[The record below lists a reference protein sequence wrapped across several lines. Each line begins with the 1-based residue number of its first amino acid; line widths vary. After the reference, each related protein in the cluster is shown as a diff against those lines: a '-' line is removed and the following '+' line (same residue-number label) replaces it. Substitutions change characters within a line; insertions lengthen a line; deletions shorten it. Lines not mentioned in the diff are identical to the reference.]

1 LENPTEPI
9 CVSWSQACLAG
20 ETCAQ
25 AFHDMPIFVELIPDA
40 AIRRRALKHIF
51 TFYIRYG
58 VLYGQV
64 YATSSRFEGI
74 GLLLPSNRVKMTV
87 WRELRCGAIS
97 LLFNVDKGI
106 LKRLR
111 FYDHE
116 ISKVHH
122 RLTRSPHWY
131 MAFIAVSPEFQAS
144 GHARTLMETWLAKV
158 DAFPM
163 PCYLETHIEAIL
175 PILRRYGF
183 EIVEEF
189 IIPGIGVTLWAMRRD
204 PSL

>member
-1 LENPTEPI
+1 
-9 CVSWSQACLAG
+9 
-20 ETCAQ
+20 
-25 AFHDMPIFVELIPDA
+25 MPIFVGLIPDA

-74 GLLLPSNRVKMTV
+74 ALLLPSDKIKMTV
-87 WRELRCGAIS
+87 WRMLRCGAIS

-106 LKRLR
+106 LKR
-111 FYDHE
+111 FSSYDHE
-116 ISKVHH
+116 ILKVHH
-122 RLTRSPHWY
+122 RLARSPHWY

-144 GHARTLMETWLAKV
+144 GYARKLMEMLLAKV

-163 PCYLETHIEAIL
+163 PCYLETHIEDIL
-175 PILRRYGF
+175 PILGRYGF
-183 EIVEEF
+183 EIIEEF
-189 IIPGIGVTLWAMRRD
+189 IIPGIGVRYWAMQRD
-204 PSL
+204 ADL